1 MEEIDK
7 IIKRGKDFVFSPV
20 QIQNVNDLILF
31 EDEYCKLASELV
43 IPFGDEWYDFK
54 ESALSLLGK
63 RPFSNIAKMGR
74 DETYNNLRSFNLD
87 DLEIYIIRSYLQQ
100 VSEMYRP
107 DAYYF
112 GIPPFAKEIIHR
124 LQVALSKLPSFGDA
138 ILVRQLNE
146 HDIVDVFTNDILS
159 PNYSL
164 TTSANKDW
172 NDGKGNQYVIQ
183 SLSNECTKARSI
195 VFANSYEQQVTFLIG
210 AKFYVDEIHEQSKEN
225 RIIYMHEIL

>member
-31 EDEYCKLASELV
+31 EDEYCKLASELA

-63 RPFSNIAKMGR
+63 RPFSNIAKKGR

-159 PNYSL
+159 L
-164 TTSANKDW
+164 
-172 NDGKGNQYVIQ
+172 
-183 SLSNECTKARSI
+183 LSR
-195 VFANSYEQQVTFLIG
+195 
-210 AKFYVDEIHEQSKEN
+210 
-225 RIIYMHEIL
+225 